1 MEALDTVRLAFDP
14 AGLRLLNIILGL
26 VMLGVAL
33 DLAPADFARVLRQ
46 PRAIVVGLVG
56 QLLALPALTFLL
68 VTVLQP
74 PPSVALGMLL
84 VASCPGGNVSNLLTH
99 LGRGN
104 TSLSISMTAFTTVLA
119 ILTTP
124 LNLALYGG
132 LYPGTAGLLR
142 TIALDPLDM
151 VGTIALLLGIPL
163 VVGMTLA
170 ARLPRLAERLRRP
183 ARWLSVIAIAGFIA
197 AAFAKNFAAVR
208 PHLGPVFGVVI
219 LHNALAFLVGNLLA
233 RGARLSVADRRALTI
248 EVGIQNSGLGLIL
261 IFDFFGGLGG
271 MAVIAAAWGIWHL
284 VAGLTLVA
292 FWANRP
298 GFADAPRDLPGLDP

>member
-1 MEALDTVRLAFDP
+1 MEALDNVRLAFDP
-14 AGLRLLNIILGL
+14 ASLRVLNVVLGL

-46 PRAIVVGLVG
+46 PRAILVGLFG
-56 QLLALPALTFLL
+56 QLVALPALTFLL
-68 VTVLQP
+68 IAALQP

-84 VASCPGGNVSNLLTH
+84 VAACPGGNVSNLLTH

-119 ILTTP
+119 IVTTP
-124 LNLALYGG
+124 MNLAFWGG

-142 TIALDPLDM
+142 TIALDPISM

-163 VVGMTLA
+163 VVGMTIAARAPGLA
-170 ARLPRLAERLRRP
+170 ARLRRP
-183 ARWLSVIAIAGFIA
+183 ARALSVVAIVGFIA
-197 AAFAKNFAAVR
+197 AAFARNVGAIGTHVG
-208 PHLGPVFGVVI
+208 LVFGLVFV
-219 LHNALAFLVGNLLA
+219 HNALAFLAGHLISRA
-233 RGARLSVADRRALTI
+233 ARLSVADRRAITI

-271 MAVIAAAWGIWHL
+271 MALIAATWGIWHI
-284 VAGLTLVA
+284 VAGLALVTLWTRRA
-292 FWANRP
+292 RA
-298 GFADAPRDLPGLDP
+298 A